1 MPQRTL
7 QRACTAAILV
17 ALLALATPAQAADLG
32 GPSEISNLLL
42 RAWEWLADRVT
53 PASPQSLWEEGGV
66 DGSPNE
72 GQTQSTPPAA
82 GTEGDR
88 GLGIDPDG

>member
-7 QRACTAAILV
+7 QRACTAAVLV

-32 GPSEISNLLL
+32 GPPELSNLLL
-42 RAWEWLADRVT
+42 RAWEWLVDRVA
-53 PASPQSLWEEGGV
+53 PASPQPLWEEGGTDP
-66 DGSPNE
+66 DG
-72 GQTQSTPPAA
+72 GQTQSPPPAA